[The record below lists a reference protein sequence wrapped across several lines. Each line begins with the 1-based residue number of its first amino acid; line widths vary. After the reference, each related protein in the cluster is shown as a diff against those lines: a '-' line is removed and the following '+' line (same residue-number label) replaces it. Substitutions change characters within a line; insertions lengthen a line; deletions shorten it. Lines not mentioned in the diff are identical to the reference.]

1 MSIGADNDSS
11 ELFDIVAFCSSG
23 LEGAVALELKKFGY
37 KVYYSSSGRIF
48 FKARLGDVP
57 FLNMY
62 MKTADRI
69 SILIK
74 KFKAETFDELFDNVK
89 DSNLKS
95 IVQKN
100 ARIVIDKLKITNSK
114 LSATGAVASV
124 LKKAIVESLGGTDE
138 SGPIYSFILILK
150 DDEAYLLLD
159 TSGDA
164 LSKRGY
170 RLKTSKAPLRETI
183 AAAIITLS
191 RWDLNDNNESPA
203 LFDPFCGSGT
213 IPIEASTINL
223 PNVYRNYISESWMI
237 LKEEWKKSKK
247 EAIRNIKN
255 LSGKISRK
263 IIKGS
268 DIDCQAIRIAQENIK
283 VASRIF
289 QTNLPAEFSCLDFRD
304 LPVFTEKAWVISNL
318 PYGQRLDDGKVIRN
332 IKILREK
339 FPDAN
344 FYLLHPDKGFEKIFG
359 RATKKIRFQNSGLWT
374 YLFMYY

>member
-1 MSIGADNDSS
+1 MSIGADNNSS
-11 ELFDIVAFCSSG
+11 GLFDIVAFCSSG
-23 LEGAVALELKKFGY
+23 LEGAVASELKRFGY
-37 KVYYSSSGRIF
+37 KVNYSSSGRIF
-48 FKARLGDVP
+48 FKARLEDLP

-62 MKTADRI
+62 IKTADRI

-89 DSNLKS
+89 YSNLKE

-138 SGPIYSFILILK
+138 RGPVYSFILVLK

-191 RWDLNDNNESPA
+191 RLDLNTNNESPA

-223 PNVYRNYISESWMI
+223 PNVNKKYISENWMI

-247 EAIRNIKN
+247 EALKDLQN
-255 LSGKISRK
+255 LSEKISRK

-268 DIDCQAIRIAQENIK
+268 DIDCQVIQVAQANLR

-289 QTNLPAEFSCLDFRD
+289 RTTLPVEFSCLDFRD

-318 PYGQRLDDGKVIRN
+318 PYGQRLDDGKVIRD

-339 FPDAN
+339 FPNAN
-344 FYLLHPDKGFEKIFG
+344 FYLLHPDKDFEKIFG

>member
-1 MSIGADNDSS
+1 MSIGANNNSS
-11 ELFDIVAFCSSG
+11 ELFEIVAFCSSG

-48 FKARLGDVP
+48 FKARLEDLP

-62 MKTADRI
+62 MKTVDRI
-69 SILIK
+69 LILIK

-89 DSNLKS
+89 DSNLKE

-223 PNVYRNYISESWMI
+223 PNVNKKYISENWMI
-237 LKEEWKKSKK
+237 LKEEWEKSKK
-247 EAIRNIKN
+247 DALRHLQNVSE
-255 LSGKISRK
+255 KISRK

-268 DIDCQAIRIAQENIK
+268 DIDCQVIRIAQENIK

-289 QTNLPAEFSCLDFRD
+289 QANLPVEFSCLDFRD

-318 PYGQRLDDGKVIRN
+318 PYGQRLDDENVIRD

-339 FPDAN
+339 FPNAN
-344 FYLLHPDKGFEKIFG
+344 FYLLHPDKDFEKIFG

>member
-1 MSIGADNDSS
+1 MSINAHNKSS
-11 ELFDIVAFCSSG
+11 ELFEIVAFCSSG

-37 KVYYSSSGRIF
+37 KVFYSSSGRIF
-48 FKARLGDVP
+48 FKARLEDVP

-89 DSNLKS
+89 DTNLKA

-100 ARIVIDKLKITNSK
+100 ARIVIDKPKITNSK

-138 SGPIYSFILILK
+138 SGPIYSFILVLK
-150 DDEAYLLLD
+150 DDEAHLLLD
-159 TSGDA
+159 TSGEA

-183 AAAIITLS
+183 AAAIIMLS
-191 RWDLNDNNESPA
+191 RWDMYGKGENFA

-223 PNVYRNYISESWMI
+223 PNLNRKYISENWMI
-237 LKEEWKKSKK
+237 LKEEWKKSRK
-247 EAIRNIKN
+247 EALKN
-255 LSGKISRK
+255 LQNLSEKLSQK

-268 DIDCQAIRIAQENIK
+268 DIDCQIIQVAQANMK
-283 VASRIF
+283 VASKIF
-289 QTNLPAEFSCLDFRD
+289 QTPLPVEFSCLDFKD

-318 PYGQRLDDGKVIRN
+318 PYGQRLDDGKVIKD
-332 IKILREK
+332 IKVLREK
-339 FPDAN
+339 FPNAN
-344 FYLLHPDKGFEKIFG
+344 FYLLHPDKDFEKIFG
-359 RATKKIRFQNSGLWT
+359 KATKKIRFQNSGLWT